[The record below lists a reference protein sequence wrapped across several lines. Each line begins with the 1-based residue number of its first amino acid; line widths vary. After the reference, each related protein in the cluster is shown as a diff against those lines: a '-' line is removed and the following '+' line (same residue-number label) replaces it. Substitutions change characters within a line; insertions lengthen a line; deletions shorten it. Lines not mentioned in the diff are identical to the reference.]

1 MTFHVSDMN
10 ITDRKMR
17 RLATLQGLVGYMFNT
32 VILALT
38 INIAAGIF

>member
-17 RLATLQGLVGYMFNT
+17 RFPTLQGLVGYMFNT
-32 VILALT
+32 AILALT
-38 INIAAGIF
+38 INIANGIF